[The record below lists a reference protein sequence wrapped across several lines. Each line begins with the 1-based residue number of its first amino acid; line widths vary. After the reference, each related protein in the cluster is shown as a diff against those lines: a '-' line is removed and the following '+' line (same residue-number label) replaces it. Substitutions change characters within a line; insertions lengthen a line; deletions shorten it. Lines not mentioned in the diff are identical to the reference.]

1 MAQNY
6 RPTDQQIGEFIQVAS
21 SNWKTPKEIYDKII
35 EQWWRTAAE
44 IGDVNFDKNWNV
56 IEKTVPVI
64 SNYDEQK
71 AKEWEEQFNQ
81 LTNWQPDT
89 SNDKLED
96 DIIEDEWANLAAAPA
111 TIQILSQAL
120 TEKVGKE
127 WANKIL
133 KWITTKWAKWLSNIL
148 WKSAKFIWRNA
159 WAIATWLISAYET
172 YNDRDKWKVKAE
184 YINGNEWA
192 WAYLRDVW
200 RNAYAY
206 ADNVLFW
213 ALPNIDAVYNN
224 SKSERKA
231 QSEALNKNKEV
242 KKTAKELKQYTKVMD
257 KLKWDEQN
265 EAVRQ
270 MTNVAVNQWKQNDA
284 AFKKQFVKEN
294 ERRTMKKKDGSTYQ
308 TWVNKSTGRPVS
320 ESI

>member
-6 RPTDQQIGEFIQVAS
+6 RPTDQQISEFIEVAK
-21 SNWKTPKEIYDKII
+21 SNWKTPKQIYDKII
-35 EQWWRTAAE
+35 EQWRRTSQE
-44 IGDVNFDKNWNV
+44 IWNINFDKDWNV
-56 IEKTVPVI
+56 IESTRPVI
-64 SNYDEQK
+64 SNYDQQR

-89 SNDKLED
+89 TNDKVED

-111 TIQILSQAL
+111 TIQILTQAL
-120 TEKVGKE
+120 TEKVGKK
-127 WANKIL
+127 WAKKIL

-172 YNDRDKWKVKAE
+172 YNARDKWKVKAE

-192 WAYLRDVW
+192 WAYWRDVL

-224 SKSERKA
+224 TKSERREQA
-231 QSEALNKNKEV
+231 AAMNKNKEV
-242 KKTAKELKQYTKVMD
+242 KKTTKELKQYTKVMD
-257 KLKWDEQN
+257 KIKWN
-265 EAVRQ
+265 EEMEAIRQ
-270 MTNVAVNQWKQNDA
+270 MSNVADNQWKMNDT
-284 AFKKQFVKEN
+284 AFKKQFVKDN
-294 ERRTMKKKDGSTYQ
+294 EWKTMKKQDGSTYQ
-308 TWVNKSTGRPVS
+308 TWVNKKTGRPVS